1 MMVLKNLFKF
11 YYFIILVIFLSFG
24 FLSKSE
30 AANEGSECTAG
41 YASTGNCY
49 ITPTEIVLQVKGI
62 WYCYGE
68 PAAPTSVYS
77 NPAQGLGNEDA
88 LKSPGNAL
96 KQVSGT
102 GCSRRIF
109 NGSND
114 ITINEGVSSGLT
126 SALGAG
132 QTQSFQWVVLQVSP
146 TIGMRGSFTFST
158 AKTTSQTKY
167 PTSTAGSA
175 SVTTGGTI
183 CYTKGGTVMTENGGQ
198 NTIDCTTDSSLT
210 AGLNNYV
217 YNRLGSQNYATWT
230 LSNGQTA
237 KAWLTD
243 SNNKLQDGL
252 TSDQVTTLQSLV
264 DSSATDPFADAYNAL
279 ANPATSILVAFQN
292 PFTWYKCAN
301 RQKGTSGINLSWY
314 VTNAL
319 RVEFSSATNIN
330 LVAPASFDM
339 FLEAPLKSGGSC

>member
-1 MMVLKNLFKF
+1 MMVLKNLYNF

-62 WYCYGE
+62 WYCYSE

-77 NPAQGLGNEDA
+77 NPAQGLGNENV
-88 LKSPGNAL
+88 LKSPGNVL

-109 NGSND
+109 NCSND

-183 CYTKGGTVMTENGGQ
+183 CYPRRRGTE
-198 NTIDCTTDSSLT
+198 
-210 AGLNNYV
+210 
-217 YNRLGSQNYATWT
+217 
-230 LSNGQTA
+230 
-237 KAWLTD
+237 
-243 SNNKLQDGL
+243 
-252 TSDQVTTLQSLV
+252 
-264 DSSATDPFADAYNAL
+264 
-279 ANPATSILVAFQN
+279 
-292 PFTWYKCAN
+292 
-301 RQKGTSGINLSWY
+301 
-314 VTNAL
+314 
-319 RVEFSSATNIN
+319 
-330 LVAPASFDM
+330 
-339 FLEAPLKSGGSC
+339 

>member
-1 MMVLKNLFKF
+1 MMVLKSLFKF

-41 YASTGNCY
+41 QASSGNCY
-49 ITPTEIVLQVKGI
+49 ITPTEIALNVKGI

-77 NPAQGLGNEDA
+77 NPAQGLGNENV
-88 LKSPGNAL
+88 KKNPGNVL
-96 KQVSGT
+96 KQVNGK

-114 ITINEGVSSGLT
+114 ISINEGVSSGLT
-126 SALGAG
+126 NALGAG
-132 QTQSFQWVVLQVSP
+132 RTQTFEWIVLQISP
-146 TIGMRGSFTFST
+146 TIGMKASFTFSNT
-158 AKTTSQTKY
+158 KTTSAVKY
-167 PTSTAGSA
+167 PTPTDPTP
-175 SVTTGGTI
+175 SVMIGGKI
-183 CYTKGGTVMTENGGQ
+183 CNTKGGTFMTENGGQ
-198 NTIDCTTDSSLT
+198 NTINCTTDSSVI

-217 YNRLGSQNYATWT
+217 FNRLGTQNFFSWI

-243 SNNKLQDGL
+243 SNNKLQNGL
-252 TSDQVTTLQSLV
+252 TSSEVTTLQSQV
-264 DSSATDPFADAYNAL
+264 ASSETDPFDVAYNAL
-279 ANPATSILVAFQN
+279 ENPATSILVAFRN
-292 PFTWYKCAN
+292 PFTWYKCRN
-301 RQKGTSGINLSWY
+301 RQKGTRRINLNWY

-330 LVAPASFDM
+330 LVSPSAFDM
-339 FLEAPLKSGGSC
+339 FLEAPLKARGSC

>member
-1 MMVLKNLFKF
+1 MTELKNLYKF
-11 YYFIILVIFLSFG
+11 YYFIIIVFFLSFG
-24 FLSKSE
+24 FLSKTK
-30 AANEGSECTAG
+30 AANVGSECTAG
-41 YASTGNCY
+41 YASSGNCY
-49 ITPTEIVLQVKGI
+49 ITPTEIVLNVKGI

-77 NPAQGLGNEDA
+77 NPAQGLGNEDV
-88 LKSPGNAL
+88 LKSPGNVL

-146 TIGMRGSFTFST
+146 TIGMKASFTFSNT
-158 AKTTSQTKY
+158 KTTSQTKY

-252 TSDQVTTLQSLV
+252 TSDQVTTLQSQV
-264 DSSATDPFADAYNAL
+264 ASSDTDPFDDAYNAL
-279 ANPATSILVAFQN
+279 ANPATSILVAFRN

-301 RQKGTSGINLSWY
+301 RQRGSSGINLSWY

-330 LVAPASFDM
+330 LVAPSAFDM
-339 FLEAPLKSGGSC
+339 FLEAPLKAGGSC